1 MKKIKIFFYS
11 GKRGGIN
18 SLIPLIKK
26 LKKIKQLHIKVI
38 FSDMHLEKEFGNTFN
53 EFNFLKKNAIF
64 SRSLFK
70 KDSLY
75 FRTKSIS
82 KGLNANVE
90 IIKKFKPNFLVL
102 LGDRSE
108 LFSIGIP
115 AMIYNIPIIHF
126 YGGDLTQGCTD
137 EQTRHAISMMSNYHF
152 VSNEQSKKNLIKFG
166 IEKNNIH
173 NVGFLSLD
181 SSNQKNFKSCQKIY
195 KNFKLDINKKL
206 IISILHPETWEV
218 DKNKKKIKTY
228 FDALKSVNEN
238 IIFIYPCSDPGYK
251 EIIKN
256 IKRICSKNN
265 NFYFFKNIE
274 ANKFYNLLNCADLI
288 IGNSSTGI
296 IESNFF
302 NTSSLNIG
310 DRQKNRLRGK
320 NIKDIHFN
328 KTLIEKSIKS
338 ILIRKKKNSKMKTN
352 NSHIYFKKNSVDNT
366 VKLFKKI
373 ISKKSHK
380 QIMFNRS

>member
-1 MKKIKIFFYS
+1 MKTCFHEQ
-11 GKRGGIN
+11 
-18 SLIPLIKK
+18 K
-26 LKKIKQLHIKVI
+26 LLVC
-38 FSDMHLEKEFGNTFN
+38 LA
-53 EFNFLKKNAIF
+53 FL
-64 SRSLFK
+64 
-70 KDSLY
+70 
-75 FRTKSIS
+75 
-82 KGLNANVE
+82 
-90 IIKKFKPNFLVL
+90 
-102 LGDRSE
+102 
-108 LFSIGIP
+108 
-115 AMIYNIPIIHF
+115 IHF

-380 QIMFNRS
+380 QIIFNRS